1 MDCARTNP
9 KVKSCAEV
17 LGNISLVLVDHRIL
31 MPASV
36 QRRIPNYM
44 SFSVASLARGQA
56 APGDWIAVVAA
67 IPRSPPFSNANAA
80 VTTAAPGPAPAL
92 RPLRYDI
99 GRVLSREKPKTAS
112 QPVLPDA
119 VPATTLR

>member
-1 MDCARTNP
+1 MDCPRTNP

-67 IPRSPPFSNANAA
+67 IPRSPPRSTAHAA
-80 VTTAAPGPAPAL
+80 VVTAAHGPL
-92 RPLRYDI
+92 G
-99 GRVLSREKPKTAS
+99 GRRCSTRTADGVRRRARAGS
-112 QPVLPDA
+112 PRRLD
-119 VPATTLR
+119 RGCRGDS